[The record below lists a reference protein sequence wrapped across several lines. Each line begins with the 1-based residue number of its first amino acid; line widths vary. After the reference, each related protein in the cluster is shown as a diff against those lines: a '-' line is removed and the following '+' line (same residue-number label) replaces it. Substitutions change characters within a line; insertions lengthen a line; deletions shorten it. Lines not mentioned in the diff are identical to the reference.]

1 MEHVRLYK
9 ILFSLR
15 DSSIIQVTLLL
26 SVGVYGAKEM
36 SCSDLEKVDSTTE
49 SYQDELIE
57 ELMDDDMG
65 DLTLEDEAFEEENVV
80 ILGVC
85 AMNKKVFYSVYIN
98 VFK

>member
-26 SVGVYGAKEM
+26 SVGVCDAKEM

-49 SYQDELIE
+49 SYQD